1 MSWGGRGS
9 NTSWGGGSGSGHWQ
23 RDGGSGSGHWQR
35 DDESGQG
42 HKRNAEEKEKKD
54 NDRRSKMQAVREA
67 ARKPLLAKIK
77 VVRAEL
83 EQQKKKCTELL
94 QQNGLLPVLQ
104 AGFERQSHAERGAH

>member
-1 MSWGGRGS
+1 M
-9 NTSWGGGSGSGHWQ
+9 
-23 RDGGSGSGHWQR
+23 
-35 DDESGQG
+35 
-42 HKRNAEEKEKKD
+42 RNAEEKEK
-54 NDRRSKMQAVREA
+54 RSKMQAVREA